1 MKLKYRITYNLLK
14 LLSNLVQSLEPST
27 QFNYANK
34 LGFFCYHFLK
44 IRQKEARRN
53 ISIAFPKLSENKREN
68 ILKDTYRFFIYSS
81 MQFLSLPKS
90 ITHANISINGEQ
102 YLHEALSKNKGVLL
116 VSGHFGL
123 WELLLG
129 WFGINKYSLLL
140 IGQKQKNVGADRFI
154 NELRKNNDI
163 KILPRKSSLELMY
176 SALENNDILTLA
188 SDQDAKKNGVFI
200 NFFGVKASTPKG
212 AALFHLKS
220 KSPIIFVTC
229 HMKNINKYI
238 INIRPVKI
246 PNKSDIES
254 ITIAYTCL
262 LENIIKK
269 HPDQYFWFHRRWKT
283 KPS

>member
-14 LLSNLVQSLEPST
+14 LLSDLVQSLTPST

-34 LGFFCYHFLK
+34 LGFICYHFIK
-44 IRQKEARRN
+44 IRQKEARKN
-53 ISIAFPKLSENKREN
+53 ISIAFPKLSKEKREN

-90 ITHANISINGEQ
+90 VTRANISVNGEK
-102 YLHEALSKNKGVLL
+102 YLHKALSKNKGVLL

-140 IGQKQKNVGADRFI
+140 VGQKQKNNGADKFI
-154 NELRKNNDI
+154 NELRKNNGI
-163 KILPRKSSLELMY
+163 NVLPRKSSLELMY
-176 SALENNDILTLA
+176 SALDNNDMLTLA
-188 SDQDAKKNGVFI
+188 SDQDAKKSGVFI

-212 AALFHLKS
+212 TALFHLKS

-229 HMKNINKYI
+229 HMENINKYVLNI
-238 INIRPVKI
+238 IPVKTH
-246 PNKSDIES
+246 NKSDIES
-254 ITIAYTCL
+254 ITISYTRL

-269 HPDQYFWFHRRWKT
+269 HPNQYFWFHRRWRT

>member
-34 LGFFCYHFLK
+34 LGFVCYHFLI

-90 ITHANISINGEQ
+90 ITHANISVNGEQ

-154 NELRKNNDI
+154 NELRKSNGI

-254 ITIAYTCL
+254 ITIAYTSL

-269 HPDQYFWFHRRWKT
+269 YPDQYFWFHRRWKT

>member
-1 MKLKYRITYNLLK
+1 
-14 LLSNLVQSLEPST
+14 VQSLEPST

-34 LGFFCYHFLK
+34 LGFVCYHFLK

-90 ITHANISINGEQ
+90 VTHANISINGEQ
-102 YLHEALSKNKGVLL
+102 YLNEALSKNKGVLL

-154 NELRKNNDI
+154 NELRKSNGI

-188 SDQDAKKNGVFI
+188 SDQDAKKSGVFI

-238 INIRPVKI
+238 LNIRPVKI

>member
-1 MKLKYRITYNLLK
+1 MKLKYRITYKLLK

-34 LGFFCYHFLK
+34 LGFVCYHFLK

-90 ITHANISINGEQ
+90 VTHANISINGEK

-154 NELRKNNDI
+154 NELRKSNGI

-188 SDQDAKKNGVFI
+188 SDQDAKKSGVFI

-238 INIRPVKI
+238 LNIRPVKI

>member
-34 LGFFCYHFLK
+34 FGFVCYHFLK

-90 ITHANISINGEQ
+90 ITHANISVNGEQ

-140 IGQKQKNVGADRFI
+140 IGQKQKNVGVDRFI
-154 NELRKNNDI
+154 NELRKSNGI

-254 ITIAYTCL
+254 ITIAYTSL

>member
-34 LGFFCYHFLK
+34 FGFVCYHFLK

-90 ITHANISINGEQ
+90 ITHANISVNGEQ

-254 ITIAYTCL
+254 ITIAYTSL

-269 HPDQYFWFHRRWKT
+269 YPDQYFWFHRRWKT